1 VDLLTCQ
8 IFSGKMKIIH
18 VMEDEE
24 IIEKTLD
31 HFGIWKV
38 KGRPR
43 ICYGWQGEQI
53 SGTFFGEQTVNI

>member
-1 VDLLTCQ
+1 
-8 IFSGKMKIIH
+8 MKIIH
-18 VMEDEE
+18 VIEDEE